1 MVQISAPM
9 VGKVVSVEAKVGGQ
23 VKKNDVVVTLE
34 AMKMQIKVYAPS
46 DGEVAEV
53 NVGVGDVVSTETVL
67 VALK

>member
-1 MVQISAPM
+1 M
-9 VGKVVSVEAKVGGQ
+9 VGKVVSVDAKVGDQ

-53 NVGVGDVVSTETVL
+53 NIAAGDVVSTETVL

>member
-9 VGKVVSVEAKVGGQ
+9 VGKVVSVEAKVGEQ

-53 NVGVGDVVSTETVL
+53 NIGVGDVVSTETVL